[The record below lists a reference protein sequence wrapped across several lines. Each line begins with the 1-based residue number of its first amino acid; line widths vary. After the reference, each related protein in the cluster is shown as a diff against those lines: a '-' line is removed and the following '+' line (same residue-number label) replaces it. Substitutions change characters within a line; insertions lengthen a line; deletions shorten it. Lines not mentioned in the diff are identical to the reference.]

1 MAQLHI
7 AHQLLERAHS
17 PETADQLFSEK
28 VKHRPL
34 FLRPTSPTP
43 SDNRSRRR
51 LQRIRKKEY
60 FLRKQKPKPLSA
72 REKRTL
78 GVHKL
83 PKEEMKY
90 EIFKGLNQLWVEY
103 MWQVLD
109 LVPRLSPNPAGKP
122 TGTERTDRITA
133 ASHGSKLASAD
144 FHGADIQVVRSR
156 CVSRVGVKGIIVR
169 DSKFAFVLIT
179 DKNEV
184 KIYSAAAIPKE
195 HTVFRFEI
203 PLPRDS
209 DPEAG
214 QKEAIGQ
221 ASTLPKG
228 LELELEKRNLIFEL
242 HGNQFENRA
251 PERAN
256 KKFKWKNLDYL

>member
-1 MAQLHI
+1 MAQVHA
-7 AHQLLERAHS
+7 AHQILQRAHS
-17 PETADQLFSEK
+17 PETADQLFTDK
-28 VKHRPL
+28 IKHRPL

-72 REKRTL
+72 REKRAL
-78 GVHKL
+78 GIRKL

-90 EIFKGLNQLWVEY
+90 DIFKGLNHLWVEY
-103 MWQVLD
+103 MWDVLD
-109 LVPRLSPNPAGKP
+109 LVPRSNTNSNWRKGVS
-122 TGTERTDRITA
+122 GEITA
-133 ASHGSKLASAD
+133 SSHGSKLSSAD
-144 FHGADIQVVRSR
+144 FHGAEMQVVRSR
-156 CVSRVGVKGIIVR
+156 CVSRVGVAGIVVR
-169 DSKFAFVLIT
+169 DSKFAFSLIT

-184 KIYSAAAIPKE
+184 KTIPKE
-195 HTVFRFEI
+195 HTIFRFEI
-203 PLPRDS
+203 PFPPALDS
-209 DPEAG
+209 DTG
-214 QKEAIGQ
+214 QKDAPGEQDSTRLGGQ
-221 ASTLPKG
+221 ETEKLDKKG
-228 LELELEKRNLIFEL
+228 LIFEL

>member
-1 MAQLHI
+1 MAQVHM
-7 AHQLLERAHS
+7 AHQLLEQAHP
-17 PETADQLFSEK
+17 PETAEQLFADK

-51 LQRIRKKEY
+51 MQRIRKKEY

-72 REKRTL
+72 REKRDL
-78 GVHKL
+78 EVHKL

-90 EIFKGLNQLWVEY
+90 EIFKGLNQLWTEY

-109 LVPRLSPNPAGKP
+109 LAPRPAADLTGKTP
-122 TGTERTDRITA
+122 TPVMEKSNRITA

-144 FHGADIQVVRSR
+144 FHGADIQVLTWFYHDLAV
-156 CVSRVGVKGIIVR
+156 
-169 DSKFAFVLIT
+169 
-179 DKNEV
+179 
-184 KIYSAAAIPKE
+184 PKE
-195 HTVFRFEI
+195 HTIFRFEI
-203 PLPRDS
+203 PHPS
-209 DPEAG
+209 DPNTEARTG
-214 QKEAIGQ
+214 FEA
-221 ASTLPKG
+221 K
-228 LELELEKRNLIFEL
+228 KFVFEI

>member
-1 MAQLHI
+1 MAQPHI
-7 AHQLLERAHS
+7 AQQILQRAHS
-17 PETADQLFSEK
+17 PEVADQLFMDK

-72 REKRTL
+72 REKRML

-90 EIFKGLNQLWVEY
+90 EIFKGLNKLWIEY
-103 MWQVLD
+103 MWEVLD
-109 LVPRLSPNPAGKP
+109 LVPWSNTNSNGKRAV
-122 TGTERTDRITA
+122 GRERNGCMTA

-144 FHGADIQVVRSR
+144 FHGAELRVVRSR
-156 CVSRVGVKGIIVR
+156 CVSRVGVTGIVIR

-179 DKNEV
+179 EKNEV
-184 KIYSAAAIPKE
+184 KTVPKE
-195 HTVFRFEI
+195 HTMFRYEI
-203 PLPRDS
+203 PLPPASDS
-209 DPEAG
+209 EAR
-214 QKEAIGQ
+214 QKEAPDED
-221 ASTLPKG
+221 STQLKSQ
-228 LELELEKRNLIFEL
+228 ETDKLEKRLVFEL

>member
-1 MAQLHI
+1 MAQVHM
-7 AHQLLERAHS
+7 AHQLLERAHP
-17 PETADQLFSEK
+17 PETAEQLFADK

-51 LQRIRKKEY
+51 MQRIRKKEY

-72 REKRTL
+72 REKRDL
-78 GVHKL
+78 EVHKL

-90 EIFKGLNQLWVEY
+90 EIFKGLNQLWTEY

-109 LVPRLSPNPAGKP
+109 LVPRSTSDSTGKTPTPAMEKSN
-122 TGTERTDRITA
+122 RISA

-144 FHGADIQVVRSR
+144 FHGADIQVLTWFY
-156 CVSRVGVKGIIVR
+156 R
-169 DSKFAFVLIT
+169 DL
-179 DKNEV
+179 
-184 KIYSAAAIPKE
+184 AIPKE
-195 HTVFRFEI
+195 HTIFRFEI
-203 PLPRDS
+203 PPPS
-209 DPEAG
+209 DPNTEARTG
-214 QKEAIGQ
+214 FEA
-221 ASTLPKG
+221 K
-228 LELELEKRNLIFEL
+228 NFVFEI

>member
-1 MAQLHI
+1 MAQVHM
-7 AHQLLERAHS
+7 AHQLLERAHPS
-17 PETADQLFSEK
+17 ETAEQLFADK

-51 LQRIRKKEY
+51 MQRIRKKEY

-72 REKRTL
+72 REKRVL

-90 EIFKGLNQLWVEY
+90 DIFKGLNQLWIEY

-109 LVPRLSPNPAGKP
+109 LAPRPDSNPIGKAAAQ
-122 TGTERTDRITA
+122 GVEKSSRITA

-156 CVSRVGVKGIIVR
+156 CVSRVGLKGIVVR
-169 DSKFAFVLIT
+169 DTRFAFVLIT
-179 DKNEV
+179 TENDV
-184 KIYSAAAIPKE
+184 KTVPKE
-195 HTVFRFEI
+195 HTIFRFEI
-203 PLPRDS
+203 PRPS
-209 DPEAG
+209 GP
-214 QKEAIGQ
+214 
-221 ASTLPKG
+221 G
-228 LELELEKRNLIFEL
+228 LEARTDLEAKNLVFEI
-242 HGNQFENRA
+242 HGNQFESRA